1 MLTKSILEWSIF
13 TNNVSEIKIMLV
25 VFSLILILFIT
36 HHINNERLIDL
47 LYGDQLMSTR
57 IARLFI
63 FIHMILIG
71 YLTYRLYELT

>member
-36 HHINNERLIDL
+36 YHINNERLIDL
-47 LYGDQLMSTR
+47 LYGNQLMSTR

-63 FIHMILIG
+63 FIHIILIG

>member
-25 VFSLILILFIT
+25 VFSLILILFIAYR
-36 HHINNERLIDL
+36 INTETIVDL
-47 LYGDQLMSTR
+47 LYGEELVSTHL
-57 IARLFI
+57 ARLFI
-63 FIHMILIG
+63 FMHIVLIG

>member
-25 VFSLILILFIT
+25 VFNLILILFVT
-36 HHINNERLIDL
+36 YHINNEHLIDL

>member
-25 VFSLILILFIT
+25 VFSLILILFIVYHLNT
-36 HHINNERLIDL
+36 ETIVDL

-57 IARLFI
+57 LARLFI
-63 FIHMILIG
+63 FIHIVLIG
-71 YLTYRLYELT
+71 YLTYRLYKLT